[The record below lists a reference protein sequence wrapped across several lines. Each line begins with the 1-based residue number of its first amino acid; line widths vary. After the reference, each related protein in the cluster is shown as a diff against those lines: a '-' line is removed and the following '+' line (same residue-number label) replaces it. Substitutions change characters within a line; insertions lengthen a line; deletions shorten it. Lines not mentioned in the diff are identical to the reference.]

1 MNVFIFEMTGEI
13 FTCGKINERLWWLCR
28 KSDAHG
34 PPDAIHTAHI
44 TRGHLT
50 SHLCQLLSHLLSC
63 RQKKIK
69 VAKLYKTLCCLSCRG
84 ESKLVLR
91 DRCRGYFPE
100 LIFFL
105 IFFFFFAWTS
115 SQSGWTRGEWSVV
128 KCTAVEQ
135 KDKGCHVPDRVL
147 TQFHLFD
154 TRGQQANHVR
164 RLLGTQ
170 TFLLCF
176 LQVSEELCSLI
187 QFLLDFQGICN
198 GQQTC
203 SFMSPLS
210 STTTCTKNIVNF
222 FLNPAVDSSGLLL
235 F

>member
-1 MNVFIFEMTGEI
+1 MTGEI
-13 FTCGKINERLWWLCR
+13 FTRGKINEGLWWLW

-34 PPDAIHTAHI
+34 PPDAIHAAHI

-63 RQKKIK
+63 RQKIK
-69 VAKLYKTLCCLSCRG
+69 VAQTNYTR
-84 ESKLVLR
+84 LR
-91 DRCRGYFPE
+91 IVWVVEENQNWFYMTDVVVVSQGC
-100 LIFFL
+100 
-105 IFFFFFAWTS
+105 FFFILFYFCFAWTS

-147 TQFHLFD
+147 TKFHLFD
-154 TRGQQANHVR
+154 TRGQQANHVW

-176 LQVSEELCSLI
+176 LQVSQELCSLI
-187 QFLLDFQGICN
+187 QFLLDFQGVCN

-203 SFMSPLS
+203 SFMSPLG
-210 STTTCTKNIVNF
+210 STSTCTENIVDF
-222 FLNPAVDSSGLLL
+222 FLNPAVNSSGLLL